1 MCQTGVWVP
10 TLWVR
15 CAGKGWGV
23 MAESLKARTQLSR
36 EHSEE
41 KREQIYKLRLNSAER
56 DMLDAGAALHGMK
69 LSRFLVESGR
79 AMGRGSD
86 MGERREVIEEL
97 MRIRTLLGRS
107 SSNINQIAKWANSNE
122 SFPNDA
128 EAAVRFARD
137 LMQRIDA
144 VVRELV

>member
-1 MCQTGVWVP
+1 
-10 TLWVR
+10 
-15 CAGKGWGV
+15 
-23 MAESLKARTQLSR
+23 MAESPRTRTQVSR

-41 KREQIYKLRLNSAER
+41 KREQVYKLRLNSAER
-56 DMLDAGAALHGMK
+56 DMLDAAAALHGLK
-69 LSRFLVESGR
+69 LSRFLVEAGR

-86 MGERREVIEEL
+86 VAERREVIDEL
-97 MRIRTLLGRS
+97 MGIRTLLGRT
-107 SSNINQIAKWANSNE
+107 SSNINQIAKWANS
-122 SFPNDA
+122 SSAFPDDA